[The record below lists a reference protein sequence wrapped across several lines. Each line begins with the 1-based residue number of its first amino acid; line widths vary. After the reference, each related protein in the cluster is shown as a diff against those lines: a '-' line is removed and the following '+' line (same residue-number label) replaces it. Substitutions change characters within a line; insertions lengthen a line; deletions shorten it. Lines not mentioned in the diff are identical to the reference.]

1 MNNRILIVTQY
12 FYPENFKSNDI
23 AFELA
28 KKGFVVDALVSIPN
42 YPEGKYFKH
51 YGIFQNRIQ
60 KINGVKIFRAF
71 QTPRGKKTNGFSLSL
86 NYLTYAFCA
95 SLIAIFLSIFK
106 KYDKIIVYENS
117 PITQAFP
124 ALIINF
130 LRKTPYYIWVQDLW
144 PDAMESGGG
153 VKNKHI
159 INFVDHFVKIVYNR
173 SAKIMISSKGF
184 FDLIKLKG
192 NYEKKMVY
200 LPNWSEDVLLK
211 EKKQIPGLPKG
222 YIIMMTGNLGT
233 AQRLDIIMKA
243 VIDLKDLEEIKW
255 IFIGDGSR
263 KQWLDNFI
271 KENKLENTVFALGQY
286 SFDFIPAFLSSAD
299 ALLLT
304 LKAEFPH
311 LRAVV
316 PSRLQTYLAAGKPIL
331 AMIDG
336 GAAEIIKESDC
347 GYCVDAEDYL
357 AFEEIIRNK
366 VLPFKE
372 DFLLKGQ
379 KGRRYYEEKFT
390 KEKGITNLISILYS

>member
-1 MNNRILIVTQY
+1 MNNRILVVTQY

-28 KKGFVVDALVSIPN
+28 KKGFIVDALVSIPN
-42 YPEGKYFKH
+42 YPEGKYYKH
-51 YGIFQNRIQ
+51 YGIFKNRIQ
-60 KINGVKIFRAF
+60 KINGVKIYRAF
-71 QTPRGKKTNGFSLSL
+71 QTPRGKNSNVFSLAL
-86 NYLTYAFCA
+86 NYLSYAFFA
-95 SLIAIFLSIFK
+95 SLLAFFLTIFK

-124 ALIINF
+124 ALVVNF
-130 LRKTPYYIWVQDLW
+130 LRHTPFYIWVQDLW
-144 PDAMESGGG
+144 PDAMKSGGG
-153 VKNKHI
+153 IKNQYI
-159 INFVDHFVKIVYNR
+159 LNFIDRFVKLVYNK
-173 SAKIMISSKGF
+173 STKIMISSKGF
-184 FDLIKLKG
+184 YDLIKAKG

-200 LPNWSEDVLLK
+200 LPNWSDDVLLM
-211 EKKQIPGLPKG
+211 EKKQIPKLPEG

-233 AQRLDIIMKA
+233 AQRLDVIMRA
-243 VIDLKDLEEIKW
+243 VVDLKDLEEIKW
-255 IFIGDGSR
+255 VFVGDGSR

-271 KENKLENTVFALGQY
+271 NENKLEKTVFALGRY

-299 ALLLT
+299 VLLLT

-311 LRAVV
+311 LKAVV

-357 AFEEIIRNK
+357 AFEETIRNK

-372 DFLLKGQ
+372 DFALKGQ
-379 KGRRYYEEKFT
+379 KGRYYYEEKFT
-390 KEKGITNLISILYS
+390 KEKGITDLISIIYS